1 MSELSTSP
9 SQKSSHPTNPSTTVT
24 EGPQS
29 VTLKRPYLVSVLS
42 AGLIICFALPWMR
55 LLFFRASGFDFQKE
69 GEAALLLWAMPI
81 LATMACLAGL
91 TGKQYQILGQLAGA
105 TPFVIF
111 GYGLYRF
118 KVDLFQALEP
128 SAWIALT
135 LGLAL
140 FISARR

>member
-1 MSELSTSP
+1 MSDPTTASSKE
-9 SQKSSHPTNPSTTVT
+9 SSHPTNPSTAVT
-24 EGPQS
+24 EASQS
-29 VTLKRPYLVSVLS
+29 VTLKRPYLVSILS
-42 AGLIICFALPWMR
+42 VGLIICFALPWMR
-55 LLFFRASGFDFQKE
+55 LLFFRASGFDFQKQ

-81 LATMACLAGL
+81 LATMACVAGL

-105 TPFVIF
+105 TPFFILC
-111 GYGLYRF
+111 YGLYRF